1 MHFKILL
8 FCTAF
13 AKKIVVFI
21 LRCTF
26 TLFHDQSLALPGFE
40 PGRSAPVGRNVCTA
54 YILMVKILIFYNLPW
69 S

>member
-13 AKKIVVFI
+13 AKKIVVIFSGALSHYFI
-21 LRCTF
+21 ISFWLYPSFSRGD
-26 TLFHDQSLALPGFE
+26 LHQLAGM
-40 PGRSAPVGRNVCTA
+40 
-54 YILMVKILIFYNLPW
+54 YVKLL